1 VSATATTYAGLD
13 LTTSSRPPMSRL
25 VRVELRK
32 MVDTRAGMWLMIT
45 IVAVTVVA
53 TTIFGFAGHDEDRTF
68 SNFMQ
73 FAGAP
78 QGILLPVLGILLVTQ
93 EWSQRTAMVTFTLE
107 PHRSRTLAAKVYA
120 ALLLGLAAF
129 VIAVGVASLA
139 TVLFGGTDPWGGVGA
154 VDFLKFGILQFSGIL
169 QGLAFGLLFL
179 NSPFAI
185 VLYFVLPT
193 AFSILFNTVPALE
206 DSAPWIDF
214 GTAQG
219 PLGDVGNLTG
229 TEWAQLGITA
239 TIWVILPFVAG
250 LWRMLRAEV
259 K

>member
-1 VSATATTYAGLD
+1 VTTTSYAPLD
-13 LTTSSRPPMSRL
+13 LSTTQRPPVARL

-45 IVAVTVVA
+45 IAAVTVIA
-53 TTIFGFAGHDEDRTF
+53 TTIFGLAGHDRDRTF
-68 SNFMQ
+68 YNFMQ

-78 QGILLPVLGILLVTQ
+78 QGVLLPVLGILLVTQ

-139 TVLFGGTDPWGGVGA
+139 TVVFGGTDPWRELGA
-154 VDFLKFGILQFSGIL
+154 VDFGKFAILQFSGIL

-179 NSPFAI
+179 NSAVAI
-185 VLYFVLPT
+185 VLFFVLPT
-193 AFSILFNTVPALE
+193 AFSILFNTVPALT

-219 PLGDVGNLTG
+219 PLSEVGNLTG
-229 TEWAQLGITA
+229 TEWAQLAVTA
-239 TIWVILPFVAG
+239 TIWVILPFLAG